1 MDAQPFDY
9 GSLIRQGQAIVPDFA
24 AEQAKRQMMALQ
36 RMQVALQVD
45 QARREQQDA
54 QAFDEDLDGVLANPN
69 ADAYSRLILKH
80 PKMADKV
87 KAAWSVMDES
97 RQKADLTQM
106 GEIYSAAA
114 NNRFDLAASNLKRR
128 IQANR
133 AAGHPDDPD
142 DTAMLAMLESGD
154 PEQQKKAKGML
165 GVVLSAITGPEKFGS
180 TLGTINEGEGDFTLG
195 PGGIRYD
202 HEGNVLAAAPFAP
215 RPLTVEPGKDIVE
228 YQPGQSGSG
237 SLGPIAFSQPAREVA
252 STLASAG
259 IPKHVVAGFLGNFH
273 VEGGYEGAPGDGGT
287 ASGIAQWHPDR
298 QANFQRVIGKPVT
311 EASPAEQARFVA
323 WEMQNPEAAGMTVAQ
338 RDAILNSKTAAQAAA
353 LIDQYYERS
362 SGEHRTKRMAAAQS
376 FFSAPASGG
385 PVQIRS
391 KQEYDKLAKGAQY
404 TAPDG
409 SLRVKG

>member
-259 IPKHVVAGFLGNFH
+259 IPTRARQ
-273 VEGGYEGAPGDGGT
+273 AT
-287 ASGIAQWHPDR
+287 AALPAALRSGILTGRPISSASS
-298 QANFQRVIGKPVT
+298 
-311 EASPAEQARFVA
+311 ASP
-323 WEMQNPEAAGMTVAQ
+323 
-338 RDAILNSKTAAQAAA
+338 
-353 LIDQYYERS
+353 
-362 SGEHRTKRMAAAQS
+362 
-376 FFSAPASGG
+376 
-385 PVQIRS
+385 
-391 KQEYDKLAKGAQY
+391 
-404 TAPDG
+404 
-409 SLRVKG
+409 SLRPARQNRLGSSPGRCRTRKRQG

>member
-1 MDAQPFDY
+1 MARKQ
-9 GSLIRQGQAIVPDFA
+9 L
-24 AEQAKRQMMALQ
+24 MALQ
-36 RMQVALQVD
+36 QQQLGLQIA

-54 QAFDEDLDGVLANPN
+54 QAFDEDLDGVSPIRTPTN
-69 ADAYSRLILKH
+69 YSRLLFKH
-80 PKMADKV
+80 PKMARR
-87 KAAWSVMDES
+87 S
-97 RQKADLTQM
+97 RPLGACSMSPARRPT
-106 GEIYSAAA
+106 SRRWARSTAPAA
-114 NNRFDLAASNLKRR
+114 NGRFDLAAANLRRR

-237 SLGPIAFSQPAREVA
+237 SPGPIAFSQPAREVA

-273 VEGGYEGAPGDGGT
+273 VEGGYEGAPGDGGA

-311 EASPAEQARFVA
+311 QASPAEQAQFVA